1 VLISLMLT
9 NALQKVY
16 FPTSIAKSGQ
26 QKWMILKEFE
36 KQRKGKGKFSCITGV
51 LERVSSCL
59 LPI

>member
-1 VLISLMLT
+1 MLT